1 MLINVNSHIFINCF
15 KHIIN
20 HVCSQV
26 GPPGRRSWLHKTSPP
41 QTESSQGSGASQ
53 RSGPSRTQTDG
64 QSVLIRMGRA
74 WPQVPGERPDA
85 RDRCG
90 ESQSDV
96 RAGSGEEDPLV
107 SDTQEWNILTPP
119 DSSSA
124 SNVTRFPGVVYV
136 GQREGCKKF
145 MIGNRVYAVSP
156 DGTSSALKHIIPPET
171 PATTGANPS
180 AAPKTRFILGFT
192 EDSFV
197 CMDDGVLRHYPL
209 PEAPSTHL
217 SGSVPRKTKPRKS
230 GGEILGAMG
239 GGTVFIDQ

>member
-1 MLINVNSHIFINCF
+1 MFAHKLDRREDARGFIKLAPLKPNPLKAVEPLNEAARLAPKPTDKVFSYGWGEHGPRFRVN
-15 KHIIN
+15 
-20 HVCSQV
+20 
-26 GPPGRRSWLHKTSPP
+26 
-41 QTESSQGSGASQ
+41 
-53 RSGPSRTQTDG
+53 G
-64 QSVLIRMGRA
+64 QMREIDVVNRKVMFE
-74 WPQVPGERPDA
+74 QVPA
-85 RDRCG
+85 KKI
-90 ESQSDV
+90 
-96 RAGSGEEDPLV
+96 PLV